1 MRSIFLKLIEN
12 RIKVRTYMIYLLG
25 IVCVV
30 SILGA
35 LYHILTMD

>member
-1 MRSIFLKLIEN
+1 
-12 RIKVRTYMIYLLG
+12 MIYLLG